1 MQNERTTQEMNLV
14 NVEEKIREKLQS
26 VQNMNAFYRY
36 IGLNTNYLNIK
47 NFRNGKD
54 EHLKKK
60 SWDTIQRVTGYQL
73 YTLMINP
80 DELTE
85 EEIQVLSK
93 IQDRFLNKFQEVID
107 NMPQTR
113 SRITSRTITDED
125 RNSVAE
131 SIFSAFDGS
140 LDDEISMDIMDNMD
154 NDNNDNSGNN
164 GNNDDNVEIEPVEST
179 EVAEH
184 NDLEID
190 ISDTI
195 DFGNIDIQDI

>member
-1 MQNERTTQEMNLV
+1 MQNERTTQEINLRNNLV
-14 NVEEKIREKLQS
+14 NVEEKIREKLQA

-60 SWDTIQRVTGYQL
+60 SWDTIQRVTGYQP

-85 EEIQVLSK
+85 EEIQVLSR

-140 LDDEISMDIMDNMD
+140 LDDEVSMDNM
-154 NDNNDNSGNN
+154 
-164 GNNDDNVEIEPVEST
+164 EIEPVEST

-190 ISDTI
+190 ISDTT
-195 DFGNIDIQDI
+195 DFGNIDIQE